1 MHATKLVNCQE
12 SRECFTRGA
21 QILGDFGTVCSHI
34 TVELETIPIKYFAG
48 WRLKMQCEGRVI

>member
-21 QILGDFGTVCSHI
+21 QNLGDFGTVCSHI
-34 TVELETIPIKYFAG
+34 TVELGTIRIKYFAG
-48 WRLKMQCEGRVI
+48 WRLKIQSIG